1 MVLGRLD
8 QNSGFHLQ
16 QKDPID
22 LQFGVNIVSLLTCLI
37 LVKACSYFQVSRTY
51 IKYGPV
57 SILGQICIITYTSS
71 ELLDIESSKC
81 PNLTLFGIIVLSVI

>member
-16 QKDPID
+16 QKDSID
-22 LQFGVNIVSLLTCLI
+22 LQLGVNIVCLLTCLI

-51 IKYGPV
+51 ISMGLFQFWVRSASSNTPV
-57 SILGQICIITYTSS
+57 QSY
-71 ELLDIESSKC
+71 
-81 PNLTLFGIIVLSVI
+81 